1 MTVLERVLHSR
12 RASRI
17 ELLHRSRSVILGYH
31 GVGRAPFLQDLSRLT
46 VRPSRF
52 RAQIQLLAD
61 AGFKFVTVAQ
71 LARLAEGGEPPPGY
85 AAISFDDGMRNN
97 LTVALPILQE
107 YDIPATVYVT
117 IGTMGGV
124 SPWVGAGDNR
134 MLDEREVGSSRPRGG
149 RSEPTP

>member
-52 RAQIQLLAD
+52 RAQIQLLAYEQSELTIRQNL
-61 AGFKFVTVAQ
+61 F
-71 LARLAEGGEPPPGY
+71 LA
-85 AAISFDDGMRNN
+85 S
-97 LTVALPILQE
+97 VALIQDLGGGWDVNQVPTQRELKR
-107 YDIPATVYVT
+107 DFVLLPRLPPNRSGPLVPAENA
-117 IGTMGGV
+117 
-124 SPWVGAGDNR
+124 P
-134 MLDEREVGSSRPRGG
+134 
-149 RSEPTP
+149 